1 MKKQYTQA
9 LSAITII
16 ILAFGCQAPTSEK
29 KEKQATDSTAAQQN
43 RPPDIN
49 LLGDSL
55 TFYFSVKKDTISYK
69 IPAIQSFAVAEHNGL
84 WVFIGGEKKGFHG
97 TVSHPIPFP
106 VNKVNDSIW
115 VVDFIHQQS
124 WSIVVPVNYSKILSV
139 TSPEFFQSGDSLYFC
154 GGFTRNSNTA
164 THLNYTSN
172 YFLEINL
179 GKLVQYVQS
188 GGTSFPFSTVITKMI
203 QDTFVQVTGGGLVY
217 SNGYFYLVGGQNYQ
231 KVYAAGR
238 TGAYTNAIRTF
249 MLQQPSPGQWSLGNK
264 SSLIDSV
271 NLHRRDM
278 NLVFVPGTTQ
288 AGAILYG
295 GVFTKRDEAFRNAV
309 FINGLSTGQPTI
321 TVGSLKQTANQ
332 YSCAMIT
339 MNIGG
344 GAVFTTFLGGI
355 SYTMFDPK
363 TRKLKVGDN
372 GIPMPWSNL
381 ISSMATANGVVPSKE
396 FIQLPPRD
404 PLLPRYMGAN
414 AVFMPLESYRA
425 KGSMRIL
432 DFAKIRN
439 AANGAKVLVGFL
451 AGGII
456 SEGPTSGVTPRRYVL
471 TFSNPD
477 VYDVYLTFK

>member
-9 LSAITII
+9 LVAVTVMS
-16 ILAFGCQAPTSEK
+16 LSFGCQVPVSEK
-29 KEKQATDSTAAQQN
+29 KEKQTTDSAASQQS
-43 RPPDIN
+43 PTPEIN

-55 TFYFSVKKDTISYK
+55 IFYYSVKKDTISYK

-84 WVFIGGEKKGFHG
+84 WIFIGGEKKGFHG
-97 TVSHPIPFP
+97 TVSHPIPFA

-124 WSIVVPVNYSKILSV
+124 WAIVVPANYSNILSA
-139 TSPEFFQSGDSLYFC
+139 TNPEFCQVGDSLYFC
-154 GGFTRNSNTA
+154 GGFTRNADTA

-179 GKLVQYVQS
+179 GNLVQYVQS
-188 GGTSFPFSTVITKMI
+188 GGTTFPFSNVITKTI

-249 MLQQPSPGQWSLGNK
+249 TLQQPSPGQWSLGNK
-264 SSLIDSV
+264 SSLIDNV

-278 NLVFVPGTTQ
+278 NLVFLPGTGQ

-295 GVFTKRDEAFRNAV
+295 GVFTTRDEAFRNAV

-321 TVGSLKQTANQ
+321 TVDSLKQTANQ
-332 YSCAMIT
+332 YSCATIT
-339 MNIGG
+339 MATGRG
-344 GAVFTTFLGGI
+344 LAFTTFLGGI

-363 TRKLKVGDN
+363 TRKLKVGDD

-381 ISSMATANGVVPSKE
+381 ISSVGSNNGVAPSKE
-396 FIQLPPRD
+396 FIQLPPKD

-414 AVFMPLESYRA
+414 AVFIPLESYRA
-425 KGSMRIL
+425 KGSRQIL
-432 DFAKIRN
+432 DLAKIRK
-439 AANGAKVLVGFL
+439 AANGVKVLVGFL

-456 SEGPTSGVTPRRYVL
+456 SEGPTSGVTPKKYVP
-471 TFSNPD
+471 TFSNTD
-477 VYDVYLTFK
+477 LYDVYLNFK